1 MENQQ
6 QLQNVQN
13 PQANNNQD
21 SESTIS
27 LRDLVFIVINNWYWF
42 ALSIFVC
49 LLVAGIIFKTKP
61 KDFECRSTIMVR
73 QDENNR
79 NGYMRNMD
87 AILNTMGDDFGVH
100 SLENEIFL
108 LKSSP
113 LAKNVVT
120 KLNLNQMCDRRSL
133 IKIVRWK

>member
-133 IKIVRWK
+133 HQDLLL